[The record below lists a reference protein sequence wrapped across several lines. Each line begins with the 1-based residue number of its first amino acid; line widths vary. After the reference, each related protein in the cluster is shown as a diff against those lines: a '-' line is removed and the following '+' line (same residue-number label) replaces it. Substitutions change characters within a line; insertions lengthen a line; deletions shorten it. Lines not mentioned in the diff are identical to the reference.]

1 MAASAAAQVSHAA
14 GQQQDGATQNSS
26 NGEIIVTARR
36 RAEPL
41 QKVPVAVQ
49 VVSGDQLER
58 SNSNTLEN
66 IGQDIPGVQLLN
78 TGNTGNSLNIR
89 GIGSGSENPAFE
101 QSVATFVD
109 DTYKIG
115 RASWGERGGKYG

>member
-1 MAASAAAQVSHAA
+1 MTSFRYFLGRYLRLLMCSPGALAASAAAQVSHAA

-26 NGEIIVTARR
+26 IGEIIVTARR

-49 VVSGDQLER
+49 VVSGDPLER

-66 IGQDIPGVQLLN
+66 IGQEIPCIQLLKQ
-78 TGNTGNSLNIR
+78 GNTGNSLKQRTN
-89 GIGSGSENPAFE
+89 N
-101 QSVATFVD
+101 
-109 DTYKIG
+109 
-115 RASWGERGGKYG
+115 

>member
-1 MAASAAAQVSHAA
+1 M
-14 GQQQDGATQNSS
+14 
-26 NGEIIVTARR
+26 
-36 RAEPL
+36 
-41 QKVPVAVQ
+41 
-49 VVSGDQLER
+49 ER
-58 SNSNTLEN
+58 SNINTLEN

-109 DTYKIG
+109 DTYIG
-115 RASWGERGGKYG
+115 RGKMLSSTFMDLERIEVLKGTQTTYFATNAIAARKSVV